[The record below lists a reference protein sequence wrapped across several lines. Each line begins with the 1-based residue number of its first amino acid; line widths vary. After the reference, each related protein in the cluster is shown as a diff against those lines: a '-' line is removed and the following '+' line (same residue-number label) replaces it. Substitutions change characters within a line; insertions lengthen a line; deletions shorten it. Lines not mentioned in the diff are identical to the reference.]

1 MRAEWS
7 DLLVSAY
14 ESFIYTCILGYVLL
28 VTVSLLKSRGLFV
41 GFAGGTGGVVG
52 TVGCVGYC
60 LPHYSGISIV

>member
-1 MRAEWS
+1 
-7 DLLVSAY
+7 
-14 ESFIYTCILGYVLL
+14 
-28 VTVSLLKSRGLFV
+28 V